1 MAPSLEALA
10 KKNVAVLK
18 VEIGKWGTPV
28 AKQYDIHGIPFF
40 QVYDASGRK
49 IAEGDAAWQYIDRM
63 SR

>member
-18 VEIGKWGTPV
+18 VEIGRWGTPV
-28 AKQYDIHGIPFF
+28 AKQYNLNGIPHFMVF
-40 QVYDASGRK
+40 DASGK
-49 IAEGDAAWQYIDRM
+49 LVAEGQAAWQMVDRM

>member
-28 AKQYDIHGIPFF
+28 ANQYKIQGIPHF
-40 QVYDASGRK
+40 QVYDASGKK
-49 IAEGDAAWQYIDRM
+49 IAEGEAAWQMVNRM